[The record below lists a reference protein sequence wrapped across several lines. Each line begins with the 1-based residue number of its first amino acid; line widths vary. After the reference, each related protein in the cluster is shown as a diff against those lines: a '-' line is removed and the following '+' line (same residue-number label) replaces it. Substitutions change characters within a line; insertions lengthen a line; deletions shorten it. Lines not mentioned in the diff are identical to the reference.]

1 MHGMRPS
8 ACWLLP
14 LLLTVLPVYASEKAD
29 AQTTLNALSACRKQ
43 PAALERLDC
52 YDRILSPQPDTGF
65 AGALIKA
72 RYDGEAR
79 KRAFEQEAQRADN
92 STALLLTRTE
102 GERPAVIITTPAIGN
117 LPPRP
122 VLMFSCVDNITRM
135 QVALASPRQD
145 SDIPVTLK
153 TESGAFRSRWFV
165 RENGFLLEAS
175 RGLSGI
181 DEIKQL
187 FGARTLTLET
197 GNGGA
202 GQLIF
207 NIDGLAQTL
216 APLRE
221 ACHWAGE

>member
-1 MHGMRPS
+1 MNQFLR
-8 ACWLLP
+8 WLLP
-14 LLLTVLPVYASEKAD
+14 LLLITSPVFAGD
-29 AQTTLNALSACRKQ
+29 GQVTLEAMSACRKE

-52 YDRILSPQPDTGF
+52 YDRILSPQSDSGF
-65 AGALIKA
+65 AGALVKA

-102 GERPAVIITTPAIGN
+102 GEHPTVVITTPAIGS

-135 QVALASPRQD
+135 QVALSASRQEH
-145 SDIPVTLK
+145 DIPVTLK

>member
-1 MHGMRPS
+1 MRPS

-14 LLLTVLPVYASEKAD
+14 LLLMVSPVYASETAD
-29 AQTTLNALSACRKQ
+29 AQTTLNVMSACRKQ

-52 YDRILSPQPDTGF
+52 YDRILSPLPDTGF
-65 AGALIKA
+65 AGALVKA

-79 KRAFEQEAQRADN
+79 KRAFEQEAQRVDN

-102 GERPAVIITTPAIGN
+102 GERPAVIITTPAIGS

-135 QVALASPRQD
+135 QVTLASPRQD

-153 TESGAFRSRWFV
+153 TDNGLLRSHWFV
-165 RENGFLLEAS
+165 RENGYLLEAS
-175 RGLSGI
+175 RGLAGI

-187 FGARTLTLET
+187 FDAKTLTLET
-197 GNGGA
+197 GNGSS
-202 GQLIF
+202 GQLTF